1 VNPELAH
8 HAARLEAHA
17 KAQKPRFE
25 AERVLFG
32 PQLAFATDPAK
43 FKTAVCSRRA
53 GKTVGCGWAL
63 LDSAIKRPGSISMYL
78 TLDRTDAKVILWE
91 AIKELNVDYGLAG
104 KPNETDLTLRL
115 PNKSLVL
122 LAGAGDEKKIKKRRG
137 VPIGIVIID
146 EAQNFPESLKS
157 LVDDVLVPALMD
169 YDGCLWL
176 TGTPSPVPVGYFH
189 KAATGEGWAH
199 HGWTAFENPWIERK
213 SGKTAQAHLAAE
225 LKRRGVKDDDPSI
238 QREWYGRWA
247 YDPNALVFRFDP
259 AKNVYSELPGGEW
272 ETVIGVD
279 LGFDDADAIA
289 VLAFAAGRS
298 EAHLREES
306 VLPKQT
312 ITQLAEK
319 LTGLIKKYQPHSV
332 VMDTGGLG
340 KKIAEEIQAR
350 HKLPIRAA
358 EKSRKFEY
366 IELLND
372 AMRSGRFFVPRGSR
386 FAQDAM
392 LVEWDREKSTND
404 KLVVSDRFHSDICDA
419 VLYAFRESLHWL
431 HEPKPPAGPAVG
443 SAAWA
448 KEEEDRMEEYA
459 IEQAERQAREEEE
472 EAEWS

>member
-1 VNPELAH
+1 MNSAAYRKEALTLAQRY
-8 HAARLEAHA
+8 AESTATAFPLERICDFP
-17 KAQKPRFE
+17 Q
-25 AERVLFG
+25 
-32 PQLAFATDPAK
+32 QLAFAQDPAT
-43 FKTAVCSRRA
+43 FVTAVCSRRA
-53 GKTVGCGWAL
+53 GKSHGSAARLFSTAL
-63 LDSAIKRPGSISMYL
+63 GKPQAPILYFTTTRKEAKRIMWQPMLRMNQEHGLGFEAIESDLIFKRGGLARIYL
-78 TLDRTDAKVILWE
+78 TGCDNESEI
-91 AIKELNVDYGLAG
+91 G
-104 KPNETDLTLRL
+104 KMRG
-115 PNKSLVL
+115 S
-122 LAGAGDEKKIKKRRG
+122 GWGDVVG
-137 VPIGIVIID
+137 D
-146 EAQNFPESLKS
+146 EAQLFPQYIKP
-157 LVDDVLVPALMD
+157 LVQDVLTPSLMD
-169 YDGCLWL
+169 YDGAIRLI
-176 TGTPSPVPVGYFH
+176 GTPGPVPVGYFYE
-189 KAATGEGWAH
+189 AAHNKQWSPH
-199 HGWTAFENPWIERK
+199 YWTCWENPHVEPRK
-213 SGKTAQAHLAAE
+213 TLEKALA
-225 LKRRGVKDDDPSI
+225 LRGITEADPSI
-238 QREWYGRWA
+238 QREFWGRWV
-247 YDPNALVFRFDP
+247 YDPNALVFRFD
-259 AKNVYSELPGGEW
+259 AARNVYSELPGGEW

-298 EAHLREES
+298 EAHLREEH
-306 VLPKQT
+306 VLAKQT

-319 LTGLIKKYQPHSV
+319 LTGLIKKYEPHSV

-404 KLVVSDRFHSDICDA
+404 KLVISDRFHSDICDA

-431 HEPKPPAGPAVG
+431 HEPRPPVGPAVG

-459 IEQAERQAREEEE
+459 IEQAERQAREEED

>member
-1 VNPELAH
+1 
-8 HAARLEAHA
+8 
-17 KAQKPRFE
+17 
-25 AERVLFG
+25 VLFE
-32 PQLAFATDPAK
+32 PQRAFVNDAAT
-43 FKTAVCSRRA
+43 FVTACCSRRA
-53 GKTVGCGWAL
+53 GKSEAAGARLLRSAL
-63 LDSAIKRPGSISMYL
+63 VKPQAPVLYFTTTRGEAKRIMWERLQKLNHETGAGFDFIESELILKRQGRARVYL
-78 TLDRTDAKVILWE
+78 TGCDNQTEIGKMRGSGWGDVIGDE
-91 AIKELNVDYGLAG
+91 AQLFPRYLEKLVVDTFIPSFMDFKG
-104 KPNETDLTLRL
+104 TLRL
-115 PNKSLVL
+115 
-122 LAGAGDEKKIKKRRG
+122 I
-137 VPIGIVIID
+137 
-146 EAQNFPESLKS
+146 
-157 LVDDVLVPALMD
+157 
-169 YDGCLWL
+169 
-176 TGTPSPVPVGYFH
+176 GTPAPVPSGYFYEVCGGD
-189 KAATGEGWAH
+189 KKKSAKWSGH
-199 HGWTAFENPWIERK
+199 HWTAFQNPFVDAP
-213 SGKTAQAHLAAE
+213 SL
-225 LKRRGVKDDDPSI
+225 LKETLEMRGVDKSDPSV
-238 QREWYGRWA
+238 QREFFGRWV
-247 YDPNALVFRFDP
+247 YDASALVFKLDP
-259 AKNVYSELPGGEW
+259 ARNFFDEAPSGEW

-298 EAHLREES
+298 EAHLREEH
-306 VLPKQT
+306 VLAKQT

-319 LTGLIKKYQPHSV
+319 LTELIAKHQPHSV

-404 KLVVSDRFHSDICDA
+404 KLVISDRFHSDICDA

-459 IEQAERQAREEEE
+459 IEQAERQAREEED